1 MLDVSFGAWAALS
14 LWPGPHMRPMRRQI
28 VAHLQQPAVCQY
40 LAMLRE
46 MGNAAMLLWCPWQ
59 NYTGSMRW
67 YALPLWEEAGKQ
79 WEARQDRK
87 VWNTNTV
94 SKDTKMTRIW
104 GDEGRYR
111 LSEISH
117 GDSRDLLSAESLLAP
132 LVPRASCQVTS
143 EVFQPL
149 PQALPSLWFP
159 PRTRNSQQNTTDSI
173 ESEIW
178 SFDDIIWIIWQSYWS
193 SLCNQF
199 LQTMARHVAGHVMDL
214 TGIAWHRRLREPSLA
229 APPSSDWKLLWNTHI
244 CHVIRMLYHFIVMYF
259 HVTLY

>member
-1 MLDVSFGAWAALS
+1 M
-14 LWPGPHMRPMRRQI
+14 
-28 VAHLQQPAVCQY
+28 Y
-40 LAMLRE
+40 
-46 MGNAAMLLWCPWQ
+46 
-59 NYTGSMRW
+59 
-67 YALPLWEEAGKQ
+67 
-79 WEARQDRK
+79 
-87 VWNTNTV
+87 
-94 SKDTKMTRIW
+94 
-104 GDEGRYR
+104 
-111 LSEISH
+111 
-117 GDSRDLLSAESLLAP
+117 LLAP
-132 LVPRASCQVTS
+132 GQPWVSDLARTCVQCAAKSLHTCSNLQSVSIWQCSERWAMRQCSCGALGKTTLVVCVDMRCPFERKQGSNGKHGKIEKFGTQTPYLRTPKWQGFEEMRAGTDCQKYPMEIVEIYS
-143 EVFQPL
+143 L
-149 PQALPSLWFP
+149 LSLCSLPSFLVLHAKSLLRCFSLCHKLFQVFGFP